1 MIFISNQDK
10 NGEFDSKKS
19 VKTNSKPFS
28 KPGAKPFSKSFAK
41 PGANSSSG
49 SKPFVKP
56 GTNSSSNAKP
66 AVKPLAKGAVDVNKF
81 TNTNNNDTSDTPT
94 FRLRLPRGKRE
105 FIGLVEQRL
114 GGSRMRV
121 KCFDGKVRICRIPG
135 RLKRRLWIRENDI
148 VIVES
153 WEIQGDEKGDVI
165 YKYNRNQVP
174 QLKSGGYLKE
184 IEDYEEF

>member
-1 MIFISNQDK
+1 MTD
-10 NGEFDSKKS
+10 
-19 VKTNSKPFS
+19 
-28 KPGAKPFSKSFAK
+28 
-41 PGANSSSG
+41 
-49 SKPFVKP
+49 
-56 GTNSSSNAKP
+56 
-66 AVKPLAKGAVDVNKF
+66 DVVVEE
-81 TNTNNNDTSDTPT
+81 DGPT
-94 FRLRLPRGKRE
+94 FRLRLPRGSRE

-121 KCFDGKVRICRIPG
+121 KCFDGNVRICRIPG

-148 VIVES
+148 VIIES

-165 YKYNRNQVP
+165 YKYNKNQLP